1 MISLLLYSI
10 PQKTGTGLGLAVRYK
25 PLGRTG
31 VKVSAVSLGTA
42 TFGVAP
48 LEQDCDRLV
57 GRALDLGI
65 NMIDMANSYGNQARF
80 DRPGAP
86 AWTDRHSA
94 EEIVGTVLKGRRDGL
109 ILCSKVME
117 PVGEGVNDSGLSRRH
132 IVQQLEQSLRRL
144 RTDHLDVYYAHH
156 PDAATPIDETIRAFD
171 DLVRQ
176 GKLRYY
182 ALSTYPAWQ
191 VVDAL
196 WKAERCGA
204 HAPACLQVQYNLAR
218 RDPELDIVPICL
230 ANALSLTIF
239 SPLAGGLF
247 AGPSKRTEAFVGRR
261 RWGGTPF
268 TEREIALAEALE
280 QLAQQHGHSPATLAL
295 AWLISK
301 PTVASAIVG
310 AEDLDQLEANAAAA
324 DLDLPTEL
332 LAALDEIGK
341 P

>member
-1 MISLLLYSI
+1 V
-10 PQKTGTGLGLAVRYK
+10 QYK
-25 PLGRTG
+25 QLGRTG
-31 VKVSAVSLGTA
+31 VKVSVVSLGTA

-48 LEQDCDRLV
+48 IDQDCDRLV

-86 AWTDRHSA
+86 TWTDRRSA
-94 EEIVGTVLKGRRDGL
+94 EEIVGTAIKGRRNGL

-117 PVGEGVNDSGLSRRH
+117 PVGEGPNDAGLSRRH
-132 IVQQLEQSLRRL
+132 IFQQLEQSLRRL
-144 RTDHLDVYYAHH
+144 HTDHLDVYYAHH
-156 PDAATPIDETIRAFD
+156 PDTSTPIDETVRAFD

-196 WKAERCGA
+196 WKAERYGA
-204 HAPACLQVQYNLAR
+204 NAPVCLQTQYNLAR
-218 RDPELDIVPICL
+218 RELELDVVPVCL
-230 ANALSLTIF
+230 SNGLSLTVF

-268 TEREIALAEALE
+268 TKREIALAEELE
-280 QLAQQHGHSPATLAL
+280 GLANRHGYSPAALAL
-295 AWLISK
+295 AWLIAR
-301 PTVASAIVG
+301 PAVASAIVG
-310 AEDLDQLEANAAAA
+310 TEEIDQLEANAAAS

-332 LAALDEIGK
+332 MGALDAIGK
-341 P
+341 AVLVP

>member
-1 MISLLLYSI
+1 V
-10 PQKTGTGLGLAVRYK
+10 QYK
-25 PLGRTG
+25 QLGRTG

-48 LEQDCDRLV
+48 LERDCDRLI

-86 AWTDRHSA
+86 ASADRRSA
-94 EEIVGTVLKGRRDGL
+94 EEIVGTALKGRRNGL

-117 PVGEGVNDSGLSRRH
+117 PVGDGPNDAGLSRRH
-132 IVQQLEQSLRRL
+132 IFQQLERSLRQL
-144 RTDHLDVYYAHH
+144 QTDHLDVYYAHH
-156 PDAATPIDETIRAFD
+156 PDAETPIDETVRAFD

-204 HAPACLQVQYNLAR
+204 NAPVCLQTQYNLAR
-218 RDPELDIVPICL
+218 REPELDVVPVCL
-230 ANALSLTIF
+230 SNGLSLTVF

-247 AGPSKRTEAFVGRR
+247 AGPAKRTEAFVGRR

-268 TEREIALAEALE
+268 TDREVALAEQVE
-280 QLAQQHGHSPATLAL
+280 RLAQQHGQSPAALAL

-301 PTVASAIVG
+301 PVVASAIVG
-310 AEDLDQLEANAAAA
+310 AENVEQLEANAAAG
-324 DLDLPTEL
+324 DLALPAEL
-332 LAALDEIGK
+332 IAALDEIGK
-341 P
+341 AAP

>member
-1 MISLLLYSI
+1 M
-10 PQKTGTGLGLAVRYK
+10 RYK
-25 PLGRTG
+25 QLGRTG
-31 VKVSAVSLGTA
+31 VKVSAISLGTA

-57 GRALDLGI
+57 GRALELGI

-86 AWTDRHSA
+86 AWTDRRSA
-94 EEIVGTVLKGRRDGL
+94 EEIVGTVLKGRRNGL
-109 ILCSKVME
+109 VLCSKVME
-117 PVGEGVNDSGLSRRH
+117 AVGEDVNDRGLSRRH
-132 IVQQLEQSLRRL
+132 IFQQLEQSLRRL

-156 PDAATPIDETIRAFD
+156 PDASTPIDETIRAFD

-191 VVDAL
+191 VVEAL
-196 WKAERCGA
+196 WKADRGGA
-204 HAPACLQVQYNLAR
+204 NAPVCLQAQYNLAR
-218 RDPELDIVPICL
+218 RDLELDIVPVCL
-230 ANALSLTIF
+230 TNALSLTVF

-247 AGPSKRTEAFVGRR
+247 AGASKRNEAFVGRR

-268 TEREIALAEALE
+268 TEREIALAEELDG
-280 QLAQQHGHSPATLAL
+280 LAHRHGYLPAALAL
-295 AWLISK
+295 AWLIAR
-301 PTVASAIVG
+301 PAVASAIVG
-310 AEDLDQLEANAAAA
+310 AEEIDQLEANAAAS
-324 DLDLPTEL
+324 DLDLPAEL
-332 LAALDEIGK
+332 MAALDGIGRAA

>member
-1 MISLLLYSI
+1 
-10 PQKTGTGLGLAVRYK
+10 VRYK
-25 PLGRTG
+25 QLGRTG

-48 LEQDCDRLV
+48 LEPDCDRLI

-65 NMIDMANSYGNQARF
+65 NLIDMANSYGNQARF

-86 AWTDRHSA
+86 LWTDRRSA
-94 EEIVGTVLKGRRDGL
+94 EEIVGNVLKGRRDGL

-117 PVGEGVNDSGLSRRH
+117 PVGEGVNERGLSRRH
-132 IVQQLEQSLRRL
+132 IFQQLERSLRRL

-156 PDAATPIDETIRAFD
+156 PDLSTPIDETIRAFD

-196 WKAERCGA
+196 WKADRLGA
-204 HAPACLQVQYNLAR
+204 NAPVCLQAQYNLAR
-218 RDPELDIVPICL
+218 RDLELDIVPVCL
-230 ANALSLTIF
+230 ANGLSLTVF

-247 AGPSKRTEAFVGRR
+247 AGAAKRNEAFVGRQ

-268 TEREIALAEALE
+268 TEREIALAEE
-280 QLAQQHGHSPATLAL
+280 VERLAHRHGYQPSALAL
-295 AWLISK
+295 AWLISR
-301 PTVASAIVG
+301 PAVASAIVG
-310 AEDLDQLEANAAAA
+310 AEDIDQLEANAAAS
-324 DLDLPTEL
+324 DLDLPPEL
-332 LAALDEIGK
+332 MTALDEIGK
-341 P
+341 PFLSS

>member
-1 MISLLLYSI
+1 
-10 PQKTGTGLGLAVRYK
+10 VRYK
-25 PLGRTG
+25 QLGRTG

-48 LEQDCDRLV
+48 LEADCDRLV

-80 DRPGAP
+80 DRPGVP
-86 AWTDRHSA
+86 AWTDRRSA
-94 EEIVGTVLKGRRDGL
+94 EEIVGNVLKGRRDGL

-117 PVGEGVNDSGLSRRH
+117 PVGEGANDRGLSRRH

-144 RTDHLDVYYAHH
+144 QTDHLDVYYAHH
-156 PDAATPIDETIRAFD
+156 PDGSTPIDETVRAFD

-191 VVDAL
+191 VVNAL
-196 WKAERCGA
+196 WKADSVGA
-204 HAPACLQVQYNLAR
+204 NAPACLQVPYNLER
-218 RDPELDIVPICL
+218 RDVELDVVPVCL
-230 ANALSLTIF
+230 ANGLSLTVF

-247 AGPSKRTEAFVGRR
+247 AGPAKRTEAFVGRK

-268 TEREIALAEALE
+268 TGREIALAEE
-280 QLAQQHGHSPATLAL
+280 VERLAQRHGSSPATLAL
-295 AWLISK
+295 AWLIAR
-301 PTVASAIVG
+301 PAVASTIVG
-310 AEDLDQLEANAAAA
+310 AEDIDQLEANAAAA
-324 DLDLPTEL
+324 DLDLPPEL
-332 LAALDEIGK
+332 MAALDEIGK
-341 P
+341 AMPAA

>member
-1 MISLLLYSI
+1 M
-10 PQKTGTGLGLAVRYK
+10 RYK
-25 PLGRTG
+25 QLGRTG

-48 LEQDCDRLV
+48 LEADCDRLV

-86 AWTDRHSA
+86 AWTDRRSA
-94 EEIVGTVLKGRRDGL
+94 EEIVGNVLKGRRGGL

-117 PVGEGVNDSGLSRRH
+117 PVGEGVNDAGLSRRH
-132 IVQQLEQSLRRL
+132 IFQQLEQSLRRL
-144 RTDHLDVYYAHH
+144 RTDHLDVCYAHH
-156 PDAATPIDETIRAFD
+156 PDLSTPIDETVRAFD

-191 VVDAL
+191 IVDAL
-196 WKAERCGA
+196 WKADRLGA
-204 HAPACLQVQYNLAR
+204 NPAACLQVQYNLAR
-218 RDPELDIVPICL
+218 RDLELDVVPVCL
-230 ANALSLTIF
+230 ANGLSLTVF

-247 AGPSKRTEAFVGRR
+247 AGPAKRTETFVGRQ

-268 TEREIALAEALE
+268 TAREITLAEE
-280 QLAQQHGHSPATLAL
+280 VERLAQQHGYSPATLAL
-295 AWLISK
+295 AWLIAR
-301 PTVASAIVG
+301 PAVASAIVG
-310 AEDLDQLEANAAAA
+310 AEDIDQLEANAAAA
-324 DLDLPTEL
+324 DLDLPSEL
-332 LAALDEIGK
+332 MTALDEIDK
-341 P
+341 AVPAA

>member
-1 MISLLLYSI
+1 
-10 PQKTGTGLGLAVRYK
+10 VRYK
-25 PLGRTG
+25 QLGRTG

-48 LEQDCDRLV
+48 PEQDCDRLV

-86 AWTDRHSA
+86 TWTERCSA
-94 EEIVGTVLKGRRDGL
+94 EEIVGNALRGRRDDL

-117 PVGEGVNDSGLSRRH
+117 PVGEGVNDRGLSRRH
-132 IVQQLEQSLRRL
+132 IFQQLEQSLRRL

-156 PDAATPIDETIRAFD
+156 PDFSTPIDETVRAFD

-196 WKAERCGA
+196 WKADRVGA
-204 HAPACLQVQYNLAR
+204 NAPVCLQVQYNLAR
-218 RDPELDIVPICL
+218 RDLELDIVPVCL
-230 ANALSLTIF
+230 ANGLSLTVF

-247 AGPSKRTEAFVGRR
+247 AGPAKRNETFVGRQ

-268 TEREIALAEALE
+268 TEREIALAQELE
-280 QLAQQHGHSPATLAL
+280 RLAHRYGYSPAVLAL

-301 PTVASAIVG
+301 PVVASAIVG
-310 AEDLDQLEANAAAA
+310 AEHVGQLEANAAAC
-324 DLDLPTEL
+324 DVDLPAEL
-332 LAALDEIGK
+332 MAALDEIGK
-341 P
+341 AVPAP